1 MLYAT
6 SASTCSPAHLRDQ
19 AELLRTAGDVFVRD
33 GDAERALLFY
43 DAAIDMYLRAGDTAT
58 ASQLCEA
65 VVRVAPN
72 GVRARCTLAW
82 LAVLLGRA
90 DATSRRIAEYA
101 EAAEAAGMSDRACRQ
116 LRCMAEECDAPPV
129 LEVIA
134 DSLLHLG
141 DSEAANR
148 VYGRIYARNI
158 PARVYASPADHARV
172 VAARLTM
179 AITV

>member
-1 MLYAT
+1 MVYAT
-6 SASTCSPAHLRDQ
+6 SALSCSSAHMREQ
-19 AELLRTAGDVFVRD
+19 AEMLRTAGDVFVAD
-33 GDAERALLFY
+33 GVAERALLFY
-43 DAAIDMYLRAGDTAT
+43 DAAIDLYLRAGDTMTAT
-58 ASQLCEA
+58 HLCEE

-101 EAAEAAGMSDRACRQ
+101 EAAEMAGMADRARRQ
-116 LRCMAEECDAPPV
+116 LRCMAEECDVPAV

-141 DSEAANR
+141 DSVGANR
-148 VYGRIYARNI
+148 VYGRIYERNV
-158 PARVYASPADHARV
+158 PARVFATPEDHARV
-172 VAARLTM
+172 VAARMTM
-179 AITV
+179 AILV